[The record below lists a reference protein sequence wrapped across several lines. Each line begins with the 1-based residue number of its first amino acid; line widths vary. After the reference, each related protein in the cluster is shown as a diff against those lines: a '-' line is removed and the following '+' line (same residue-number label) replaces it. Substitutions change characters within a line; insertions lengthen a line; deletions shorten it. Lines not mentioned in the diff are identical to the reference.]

1 MKQLPNILTLLNL
14 TSGLL
19 SIIFTMEG
27 NLDLAAVF
35 ILLGASFDVVNGR
48 EARRVGNS
56 SDFGKELDSLADIV
70 TFGTAPMIMLLTT
83 AGHPLVKLFVAIIY
97 LSCAAIRLARF
108 NSEQSKLKV
117 FIGLPVPGA
126 ALLSLLAYFEV
137 NRLLVYYII
146 VIALGILMVSN
157 LRLPNFKNIEPDEE

>member
-1 MKQLPNILTLLNL
+1 MKQLPNVLTLLNL

-19 SIIFTMEG
+19 SIVFAMGGKI
-27 NLDLAAVF
+27 DIAAVF
-35 ILLGASFDVVNGR
+35 ILLGASFDAVDGR
-48 EARRVGNS
+48 AARRVGNS

-70 TFGTAPMIMLLTT
+70 TFGTAPMIILLSTE
-83 AGHPLVKLFVAIIY
+83 GPRIFQLGVAIIY

-126 ALLSLLAYFEV
+126 ALLSLLAFFVV
-137 NRLLVYYII
+137 NKVFVYYII
-146 VIALGILMVSN
+146 VLALGILMVSN
-157 LRLPNFKNIEPDEE
+157 LRLPNFKNLDPDEE

>member
-1 MKQLPNILTLLNL
+1 MKQLPNVLTLLNL

-19 SIIFTMEG
+19 SIVFTMG
-27 NLDLAAVF
+27 GKIDIAAVF
-35 ILLGASFDVVNGR
+35 ILLGASFDAVDGR
-48 EARRVGNS
+48 AARRVGNS

-70 TFGTAPMIMLLTT
+70 TFGTAPMIILLSTE
-83 AGHPLVKLFVAIIY
+83 GPRIFQLGVAIIY

-126 ALLSLLAYFEV
+126 ALLSLLAFFVV
-137 NRLLVYYII
+137 NKVFVYYII
-146 VIALGILMVSN
+146 VLALGILMVSN
-157 LRLPNFKNIEPDEE
+157 LRLPNFKNLDPDEE